1 MSGFSFSSLR
11 WQIFALVSFFL
22 ISFVALVLALLMI
35 DAKRAIAEEI
45 TASTRIATQFLDRTR
60 RVYSLQDPKS
70 LLAFLNELGRVRAN
84 EIEYVLADGTV
95 LYRSPPSPYKAG
107 RNAPAWFAAQM
118 TPQTPRAS
126 FSLGNAQLNVIA
138 NPSRAVLDAWD
149 DLMQAL
155 RWTALLLALSCGLA
169 FWLITRALSP
179 LREVV
184 AGLERVREGDLS
196 FRLPAFRST
205 ELRSIR
211 DSFNVMMTHL
221 QRTFAVERAAQEA
234 AAALQMQK
242 RLASLTDSRIEQD
255 RRQVAGDL
263 HDDLGQHLT
272 AIKAAASSLASKA
285 EPGSIVAERGRFI
298 ISSAEASFDAVRR
311 ILNRLRPFTLK
322 NASLADALQDLAGS
336 TMAQSEHA
344 TRVTVHIATE
354 VNVESLDEAIAIA
367 IFRIVQEA
375 LSNAIRHG
383 HASEIQIKL
392 ERETDGIALSVTD
405 NGCGLAADAPP
416 NEGFGLLGMRERLA
430 HFHGTL
436 TLEPRTPGLRVVA
449 QFKEGREA

>member
-1 MSGFSFSSLR
+1 MSGFSLSSLR

-22 ISFVALVLALLMI
+22 LICVALVLAVQVF
-35 DAKRAIAEEI
+35 DAKRSIAEEI

-107 RNAPAWFAAQM
+107 RNAPAWFAAHM

-138 NPSRAVLDAWD
+138 NPSRSVLDAWD
-149 DLMQAL
+149 DLLQTL
-155 RWTALLLALSCGLA
+155 RWAALLLVLACALAL
-169 FWLITRALSP
+169 WLINRALSP
-179 LREVV
+179 LHEVV

-196 FRLPAFRST
+196 FRLPMFRST

-211 DSFNVMMTHL
+211 DSFNVMMSNL
-221 QRTFAVERAAQEA
+221 ERSFALEREAQA
-234 AAALQMQK
+234 SAAALQVQK

-272 AIKAAASSLASKA
+272 AIKAAASSLLSKA
-285 EPGSIVAERGRFI
+285 EPGSTVAQRGRFI

-336 TMAQSEHA
+336 TMTQSEHA
-344 TRVTVHIATE
+344 TQVSVLIAPE
-354 VNVESLDEAIAIA
+354 VNAEALDEAIAMA
-367 IFRIVQEA
+367 IFRIAQEA

-383 HASEIQIKL
+383 QASDIQIQLK
-392 ERETDGIALSVTD
+392 RETDGIVLSVSD
-405 NGCGLAADAPP
+405 NGRGLSDPAPP
-416 NEGFGLLGMRERLA
+416 REGFGLLGMRERLA
-430 HFHGTL
+430 RFDGEL
-436 TLEPRTPGLRVVA
+436 TLIPLKPGLSVRA
-449 QFKEGREA
+449 HFKERPLP